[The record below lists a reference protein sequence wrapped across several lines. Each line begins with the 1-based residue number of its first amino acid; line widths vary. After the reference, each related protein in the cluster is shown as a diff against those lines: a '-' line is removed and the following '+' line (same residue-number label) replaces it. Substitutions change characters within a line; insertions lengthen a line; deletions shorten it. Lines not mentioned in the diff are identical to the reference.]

1 MHAATSTP
9 FAFADLVICTDA
21 SLREAFGLDDR
32 AGLVSE
38 LRKKDAR
45 IVFTGPDRSLWIP
58 FRGLR
63 RATPREAESSP
74 LAVIRMLAG
83 ELGGTTVEVIG
94 RGGGAVRMI
103 MRHGALT
110 PERIDGIRDRL
121 KAGLAA
127 WTIRPGS
134 MSRLE
139 SVMEVVPG
147 RVPAAG

>member
-1 MHAATSTP
+1 MRADTP

-32 AGLVSE
+32 AGLVAE
-38 LRKKDAR
+38 LRKKDGR

-58 FRGLR
+58 FRGMR
-63 RATPREAESSP
+63 RATRREAESSP
-74 LAVIRMLAG
+74 LAAIRMLAR
-83 ELGGTTVEVIG
+83 ELGGTTVEVSG
-94 RGGGAVRMI
+94 RGGGALRVI

-110 PERIDGIRDRL
+110 PERVDGIRKRL
-121 KAGLAA
+121 GAGLTA

-139 SVMEVVPG
+139 SVMEMVPG
-147 RVPAAG
+147 RIPAAG